1 MTKRTVKTVKQII
14 EEQREGN
21 RCIVCHKKFQRK
33 TQQKRLT
40 CDEPYHGNLIV
51 LKKERFWNDSVTL
64 TLWDGESYHDTNKP
78 FCGKGC
84 AYVYAQFI
92 IKTKG
97 IDNITTVRLIHVHSS
112 IYEVTPK

>member
-1 MTKRTVKTVKQII
+1 MKKTVKTVKQII
-14 EEQREGN
+14 EEQRQGN
-21 RCIVCHKKFQRK
+21 RCIVCHKKFKRR

-64 TLWDGESYHDTNKP
+64 TLWDGESYHDTHKP
-78 FCGKGC
+78 FCGKDC
-84 AYVYAQFI
+84 AYKYAQFK

-97 IDNITTVRLIHVHSS
+97 IDTVTTVRLVDTYSRT
-112 IYEVTPK
+112 YEVIAK